1 MQSLDSIIT
10 VIIISTQ
17 KLHPLFAMHACH
29 RYTQG
34 RGDVLI
40 VTVLVLAHVLYVPM
54 FLVHAFFFTILTQ
67 CTMLY
72 TQLLLLVC

>member
-1 MQSLDSIIT
+1 MSVHMVFEVQSLDSIIT

-17 KLHPLFAMHACH
+17 NLHPLFAMHACH

-40 VTVLVLAHVLYVPM
+40 VTVLVVAHVLYVAM
-54 FLVHAFFFTILTQ
+54 FLVHAFFLQF
-67 CTMLY
+67 
-72 TQLLLLVC
+72 